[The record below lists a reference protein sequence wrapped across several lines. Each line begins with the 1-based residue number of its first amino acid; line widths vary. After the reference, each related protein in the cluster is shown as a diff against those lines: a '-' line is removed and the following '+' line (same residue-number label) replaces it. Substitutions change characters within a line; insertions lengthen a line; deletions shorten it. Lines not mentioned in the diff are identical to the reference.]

1 MKKTIG
7 MFAIGALLM
16 ATNLKAQVTP
26 VPPSTFAGH
35 YFTETRMKVSYGSFS
50 KKTDEINL
58 SFNAESGLLSGLID
72 GAKDGM
78 DKLKFNADQ
87 YNRKWASE
95 TGIWF
100 WDNDNNNG
108 SVYGKDMFDYNQ
120 MTLATFIEPG
130 VLVIFEAGKISG
142 NPKAYVAKTD
152 PNRIRLMATD
162 KSKLSMD
169 KLVAVQKAEDM
180 INAAAGAQLTK
191 IQNDQ
196 AKAAI
201 AVPNETLSKT
211 DKALKAEITEV
222 LKSYIQDDLAEFIC
236 AYSTSNDWKIIRN
249 NVTGAILGREIIVEM
264 IRKTKASG
272 NCWRY
277 PYTLTAPYNGSGYGK
292 LTYQAKWNPV
302 QCDCSQTA
310 KNK

>member
-1 MKKTIG
+1 
-7 MFAIGALLM
+7 MFAISALLM

-35 YFTETRMKVSYGSFS
+35 YFTESRMKVSHGSFS

-58 SFNAESGLLSGLID
+58 SFNAESGLLSGLVD
-72 GAKDGM
+72 GAKEGM

-130 VLVIFEAGKISG
+130 VFVIFEAGKISG
-142 NPKAYVAKTD
+142 NPKAYVAKMD

-180 INAAAGAQLTK
+180 INAAAGVQLAK

-196 AKAAI
+196 EKAAV
-201 AVPNETLSKT
+201 AVPDETLSKT
-211 DKALKAEITEV
+211 DKGLKTEITTL
-222 LKSYIQDDLAEFIC
+222 LKTFMNPEDTDAEFVC
-236 AYSTSNDWKIIRN
+236 AYTSSADWTIVRN
-249 NVTGAILGREIIVEM
+249 NATGAILGREIIAEM
-264 IRKTKASG
+264 ILKNKKSG
-272 NCWRY
+272 NCWRM

-292 LTYQAKWNPV
+292 LAYKRKWDMIKV
-302 QCDCSQTA
+302 DCTQTA

>member
-7 MFAIGALLM
+7 MFAISALLM

-26 VPPSTFAGH
+26 VDPSTFAGH
-35 YFTETRMKVSYGSFS
+35 YFTEVKMKPQ
-50 KKTDEINL
+50 KTSEINL
-58 SFNAESGLLSGLID
+58 SFDQSTGLLSGLKD
-72 GAKDGM
+72 GADEGGN
-78 DKLKFNADQ
+78 KLKFHADV

-100 WDNDNNNG
+100 WANDNNNG
-108 SVYGKDMFDYNQ
+108 TYYGKEMFDYNQ

-130 VLVIFEAGKISG
+130 VFVVFEAGKLSN
-142 NPKAYVAKTD
+142 NPKAFVAKMD

-180 INAAAGAQLTK
+180 LNAAAGQQIAK
-191 IQNDQ
+191 IQSDQ
-196 AKAAI
+196 EKAAV
-201 AVPNETLSKT
+201 AVPDETLSKT
-211 DKALKAEITEV
+211 DKALKTEITTL
-222 LKSYIQDDLAEFIC
+222 LKTFMNPDDTDAEFVC
-236 AYSTSNDWKIIRN
+236 AYTSSADWTIVRN
-249 NVTGAILGREIIVEM
+249 NATGAILGREIIAEM
-264 IRKTKASG
+264 ILKNKKSG
-272 NCWRY
+272 NCWRM

-292 LTYQAKWNPV
+292 LAYKRKWDMIKV
-302 QCDCSQTA
+302 DCAQTA